1 MDAGKLDRLV
11 TIKSR
16 DTGQD
21 AMGQPLTTWSLVAT
35 VWANIKYLSG
45 LSAIKA
51 EADVSLTKTSIRIR
65 YRTGINH
72 GMRIE
77 SSGEVFDIQAVL
89 PVGRNDYL
97 DLVCERV
104 Q

>member
-35 VWANIKYLSG
+35 AWANIKYLSG
-45 LSAIKA
+45 LSALKA
-51 EADVSLTKTSIRIR
+51 GADVSLTKTSIRIR
-65 YRTGINH
+65 YLAGINH

-77 SSGEVFDIQAVL
+77 SLGEVFDIQAIL
-89 PVGRNDYL
+89 PVGRNEYL

>member
-21 AMGQPLTTWSLVAT
+21 AMGQPSTSWVLVSA
-35 VWANIKYLSG
+35 VWASIKYLSG
-45 LSAIKA
+45 IGAIRSD
-51 EADVSLTKTSIRIR
+51 ADTSIVKASIRVR
-65 YRTGINH
+65 YRVDIEA
-72 GMRIE
+72 GMRVE
-77 SSGEVFDIQAVL
+77 YGLDVFNVVATL

>member
-11 TIKSR
+11 SIKAR
-16 DTGQD
+16 DAGQD
-21 AMGQPLTTWSLVAT
+21 AIGQPLTTWSLVAT
-35 VWANIKYLSG
+35 AWANIKYLSG
-45 LSAIKA
+45 LSALKA
-51 EADVSLTKTSIRIR
+51 GADVSLTKTSIRIR
-65 YRTGINH
+65 YLAGINH

-77 SSGEVFDIQAVL
+77 SLGEVFDIQAIL
-89 PVGRNDYL
+89 PVGRNEYL